1 MTSFDWMEL
10 KPIGDELSQ
19 TIDEAHLR
27 SAFGRY
33 YYAPYCSTKFYL
45 VDIGHPEYLG
55 QLGSHKNL
63 YQELQNSPDANERKL
78 GRDLEE
84 LLKKR
89 VDADYLIE
97 RDGKDLNLEYFNNEL
112 RNVQKQ
118 SSDAMQIISILKN
131 NPPRHRFKRF

>member
-1 MTSFDWMEL
+1 MPMNVNWDVT
-10 KPIGDELSQ
+10 
-19 TIDEAHLR
+19 
-27 SAFGRY
+27 
-33 YYAPYCSTKFYL
+33 
-45 VDIGHPEYLG
+45 
-55 QLGSHKNL
+55 
-63 YQELQNSPDANERKL
+63 
-78 GRDLEE
+78 LEE
-84 LLKKR
+84 LFKKR